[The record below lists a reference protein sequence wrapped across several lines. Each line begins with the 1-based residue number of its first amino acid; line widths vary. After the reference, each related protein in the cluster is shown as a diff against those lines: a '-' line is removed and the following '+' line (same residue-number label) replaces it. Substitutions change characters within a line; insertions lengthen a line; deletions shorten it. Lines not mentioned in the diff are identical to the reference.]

1 MEQPPAPLRIK
12 QFTISTELFTTGYPE
27 GGGPCSCTS
36 TCCEGGVWADVRDRD
51 PILVHSDIIKK
62 QMDGT
67 QTTDE
72 SRWFD
77 SDEQADSDFASGRCV
92 GTAEINNKCA
102 FLDRAGRC
110 SLQVAATAEGM
121 HKWALKPLY
130 CILYPIEV
138 TDNVVGFDPMLQ
150 SERSCCTVE
159 TVFQIP
165 VFEACREE
173 LVQLLGEDGFRM
185 MREQYEQQYQGSQQG
200 VRA

>member
-51 PILVHSDIIKK
+51 HILVHNDIIKK

-150 SERSCCTVE
+150 SEQSCCTVE
-159 TVFQIP
+159 TVFRIP
-165 VFEACREE
+165 AFEACREE

-185 MREQYEQQYQGSQQG
+185 MQEHYEQQYQGSQQG

>member
-12 QFTISTELFTTGYPE
+12 QFTISTKLFTTGYPE

-51 PILVHSDIIKK
+51 HILVHNDIIKK

-150 SERSCCTVE
+150 SEQSCCTVE
-159 TVFQIP
+159 TVFRIP

-185 MREQYEQQYQGSQQG
+185 MQEHYEQQYQGSQQG

>member
-1 MEQPPAPLRIK
+1 MEQPAGPLRIK
-12 QFTISTELFTTGYPE
+12 QFTISTELFTSGYPE

-36 TCCEGGVWADVRDRD
+36 TCCGSGVWADVRERDR
-51 PILVHSDIIKK
+51 ILAHRDIIKK
-62 QMDGT
+62 YMDAT

-92 GTAEINNKCA
+92 GTAEINNKCV

-110 SLQVAATAEGM
+110 SIQVTAAAEGM

-138 TDNVVGFDPMLQ
+138 TDSVVGFDPMLQ
-150 SERSCCTVE
+150 NEQSCCTVDA
-159 TVFQIP
+159 VFRIP

-173 LVQLLGEDGFRM
+173 LVHLLGEDGYRM
-185 MREQYEQQYQGSQQG
+185 MQEHYERQDHRSQQG